1 MRTRL
6 ARFGGGASYDSGT
19 VFASDGLGDVIAA
32 SAADGK
38 VLWRAKPSGPL
49 RGSPTIANGNVYVL
63 TQDNQLY
70 AINQTDGKIVW
81 AGQGTLETQGGYGVA
96 GAVGQPG
103 ERSSPVSPAAS

>member
-1 MRTRL
+1 MRTASPVR
-6 ARFGGGASYDSGT
+6 RGASYDSGT
-19 VFASDGLGDVIAA
+19 VFATDGLGDVIAA

-70 AINQTDGKIVW
+70 ALNQADGKIIW
-81 AGQGTLETQGGYGVA
+81 AGQGTLEPKACSASRRPPPARV
-96 GAVGQPG
+96 
-103 ERSSPVSPAAS
+103 RWSPAFRAVS